1 MATNYAQERREFFRI
16 HFSTPLNFK
25 GYSRLALDSPEAAQG
40 TSQNISQSGVLFQI
54 EDNPPQ
60 LSSIVWMNLDIRTL
74 SICKEI
80 EKRALIL
87 NNGLFGRVVRVEE
100 DAKDSHRY
108 DVGVC
113 FLTQEQKNLREVEQ
127 ILEDISKEK

>member
-1 MATNYAQERREFFRI
+1 MVTNSAQDRREFFRI
-16 HFSTPLNFK
+16 NFSTPLNFK
-25 GYSRLALDSPEAAQG
+25 SYSRLVSDSSQAAEG
-40 TSQNISQSGVLFQI
+40 ISQNISQSGVLFQI

-87 NNGLFGRVVRVEE
+87 NNGLLGRVVRVEE
-100 DAKDSHRY
+100 DAKDSNRY

-113 FLTQEQKNLREVEQ
+113 FLTQEQKNSREVKQ
-127 ILEDISKEK
+127 ILEHISKEK